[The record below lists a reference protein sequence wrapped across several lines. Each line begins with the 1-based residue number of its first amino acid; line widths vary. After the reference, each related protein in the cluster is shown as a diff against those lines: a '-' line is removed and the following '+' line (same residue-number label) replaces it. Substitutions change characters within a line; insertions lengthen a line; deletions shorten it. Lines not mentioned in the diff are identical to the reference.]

1 MKIIKY
7 VFLDII
13 RNKILIAYTVFLL
26 AISMGFFSLNDNPI
40 KSISSLLNIVLI
52 VLPLFSIIF
61 ASSYYYNSYEFT
73 ELLLA
78 QPVKR
83 KKLFISQYFGVSISL
98 AVAFLLG
105 CGIPVLLFAP
115 NAAGL
120 LLICGG
126 ITLTFVFVSLAFL
139 ASVFARDK
147 AKGIGVALL
156 LWFYFVFIYDA
167 LVLITMFAL
176 SDYPIEK
183 FVLALAFFNP
193 VDLIRIILLMQL
205 DVAAIM
211 GYTGAVF
218 SNFLGSANGIIS
230 CFIAIGFWIIIPLLL
245 SLRKFVKKDI

>member
-26 AISMGFFSLNDNPI
+26 AISFGFFSFNDNPI

-61 ASSYYYNSYEFT
+61 STTHYYNSYEFT

-83 KKLFISQYFGVSISL
+83 KTLYTSQYLGVSISL
-98 AVAFLLG
+98 AAAFLIG
-105 CGIPVLLFAP
+105 VGIPVLLFAQ

-126 ITLTFVFVSLAFL
+126 LTLTFVFVSMAFL
-139 ASVFARDK
+139 ASVYARDK

-167 LVLITMFAL
+167 LVLMIMFAL

-183 FVLALAFFNP
+183 FILSLAFLNP

-211 GYTGAVF
+211 GFTGAVF
-218 SNFLGSANGIIS
+218 SNFLGSVNGIIL
-230 CFIAIGFWIIIPLLL
+230 CFIAIGFWIIIPLII
-245 SLRKFVKKDI
+245 SLRKFVRKDI

>member
-98 AVAFLLG
+98 AVAFLYLW
-105 CGIPVLLFAP
+105 LF
-115 NAAGL
+115 
-120 LLICGG
+120 
-126 ITLTFVFVSLAFL
+126 
-139 ASVFARDK
+139 
-147 AKGIGVALL
+147 
-156 LWFYFVFIYDA
+156 
-167 LVLITMFAL
+167 
-176 SDYPIEK
+176 
-183 FVLALAFFNP
+183 
-193 VDLIRIILLMQL
+193 
-205 DVAAIM
+205 
-211 GYTGAVF
+211 
-218 SNFLGSANGIIS
+218 
-230 CFIAIGFWIIIPLLL
+230 
-245 SLRKFVKKDI
+245 